1 MALGLVFLGMA
12 LGLCGTVMALTMG
25 HPVWLALLVLPAFGS
40 GSVMLFAAGAMMMD
54 RTRAAAGST
63 PACRHA
69 LPGDAARR
77 FLR

>member
-1 MALGLVFLGMA
+1 MAFGLVFLGMA
-12 LGLCGTVMALTMG
+12 LGLCGMVMALAMG

-40 GSVMLFAAGAMMMD
+40 GSVMLLAAGAMMLD

-63 PACRHA
+63 PAGPHA
-69 LPGDAARR
+69 LPGGAAAR